1 MKICVFEDEE
11 FAQLYPLVY
20 LRPIFELRCGATS
33 LYEKIRR
40 NYDDIGISFFIRPQ
54 LVNSFKR
61 KNPQFSVNNSDD
73 LKNDDFLLLNARLLL
88 KEKISPASEE
98 IGIKDDAV
106 AYINI
111 KKETINKVDFSDF
124 SEFLKNVLQILPQK
138 EVDLKLIS
146 YPWDLINENGEAIK
160 DDFNAL
166 GKKGVEGK
174 MDSQALIYG
183 NQDNLYV
190 AKGVKIH
197 PFVVLDVKEGPI
209 IVEENA
215 ELFPFARIE
224 GPGVIGKDSIIL
236 GGAKIRECTSI
247 GPVCRVGGEVEESI
261 IHGYSNKYHDG
272 FLGHAYVC
280 EWVNLGAFTTNS
292 DLKNDYSAVSVYIKG
307 ELIDSKS
314 TKVGSFIG
322 DHTKTS
328 IGTILNTGTVIGV
341 MCNVVGSGKISP
353 KFIPS
358 FAWYLNNNFLK
369 YSLRMQLETAK
380 MAVSR
385 RKKELTQ
392 EDIELLKYVHQVTK
406 EERLTAVRKSSM

>member
-190 AKGVKIH
+190 AKGAKIH